1 MTTQIKQAALAVASQ
16 PCVFVPYND
25 IEIIAEFLYPPI
37 VPIGFRRSSGG
48 FVIAAASEAAVPL
61 TQAPVLCVGVVSFNK
76 DCKEDLKAFRES
88 LISLGA
94 RHVPPLAIFE
104 KNDALPLAQ
113 YVASALI
120 QSNLS
125 LASYASILMSELSQ
139 LRRANEELQN
149 NFFAVEAY
157 LSRQSIQPADLA
169 FRSDAL
175 EGAGFSLDFD
185 IDGIIQIL
193 PVASTGVTA
202 ASIHIIELSHDE
214 GDLLVELNSL
224 EDGRRLAIWRVPSRD
239 LNSGWNTFVLPRALY
254 GIKRTLQ
261 LSIRYEGGGSSP
273 TLSLG
278 TPQPIEQFRVRS
290 ARTGSPIASNSLAL
304 EVWAGLPGF
313 SPPEWSTP
321 WHSITKYDTHT
332 GMVEARVS
340 ERHLSKVFIL
350 DSADASFDFNA
361 VQYLKSEGEVF
372 VHPPAYGMTTAIIPH
387 GLPPDAVR
395 ISAKLAIGNA
405 KSADISF
412 SIGVCKTSNEDRKIP
427 PETSSGMPDLVC
439 SEWKAV
445 KPGAIEEIN
454 LFLKEKYHG
463 WADIYLFTR
472 MTEEGNNDFAW
483 ARFRAITA
491 LIQQD
496 CS

>member
-1 MTTQIKQAALAVASQ
+1 
-16 PCVFVPYND
+16 
-25 IEIIAEFLYPPI
+25 
-37 VPIGFRRSSGG
+37 
-48 FVIAAASEAAVPL
+48 
-61 TQAPVLCVGVVSFNK
+61 
-76 DCKEDLKAFRES
+76 
-88 LISLGA
+88 
-94 RHVPPLAIFE
+94 
-104 KNDALPLAQ
+104 
-113 YVASALI
+113 
-120 QSNLS
+120 
-125 LASYASILMSELSQ
+125 
-139 LRRANEELQN
+139 
-149 NFFAVEAY
+149 
-157 LSRQSIQPADLA
+157 
-169 FRSDAL
+169 
-175 EGAGFSLDFD
+175 
-185 IDGIIQIL
+185 
-193 PVASTGVTA
+193 
-202 ASIHIIELSHDE
+202 
-214 GDLLVELNSL
+214 
-224 EDGRRLAIWRVPSRD
+224 
-239 LNSGWNTFVLPRALY
+239 
-254 GIKRTLQ
+254 
-261 LSIRYEGGGSSP
+261 
-273 TLSLG
+273 
-278 TPQPIEQFRVRS
+278 
-290 ARTGSPIASNSLAL
+290 
-304 EVWAGLPGF
+304 
-313 SPPEWSTP
+313 
-321 WHSITKYDTHT
+321 
-332 GMVEARVS
+332 MVEARVS